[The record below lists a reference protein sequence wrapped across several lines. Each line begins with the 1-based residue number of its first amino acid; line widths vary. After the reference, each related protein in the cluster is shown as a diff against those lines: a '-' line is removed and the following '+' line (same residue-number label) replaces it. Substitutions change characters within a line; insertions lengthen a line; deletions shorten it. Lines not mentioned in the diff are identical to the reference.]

1 MKNID
6 WSKFNKKISINANS
20 DAIFNSWTAQ
30 DSIEKWFLSKAEF
43 KTNSN
48 TTKDRFSTIEKGDK
62 YVWMWH
68 GSDNIAEGEI
78 IENNGKDFLKFTF
91 LGCIV
96 SVEIKIEAKETMIE
110 LIQSN
115 IPLDE
120 ISRLNYYVG
129 CSRGWTFY
137 LTNLKSIL
145 EGGIDLRN
153 KNKNLVDVINT

>member
-1 MKNID
+1 MENYD
-6 WSKFNKKISINANS
+6 WSVFSKRVSIHA
-20 DAIFNSWTAQ
+20 AKQIIFNHWLSQ
-30 DSIEKWFLSKAEF
+30 ECIEKWFLSQAKF
-43 KTNSN
+43 YTLDNTLKDKT
-48 TTKDRFSTIEKGDK
+48 TPIEAGDK

-68 GSDNIAEGEI
+68 GSDNVAEGEI

-91 LGCIV
+91 LGCMV
-96 SVEIKIEAKETMIE
+96 SVKLQTENGEHTIE
-110 LIQSN
+110 LTQSE

-120 ISRLNYYVG
+120 TSRMNYYVG

-153 KNKNLVDVINT
+153 RNKEMEDVINT

>member
-1 MKNID
+1 MEKLD
-6 WSKFNKKISINANS
+6 WSKFKKRISIKADS
-20 DAIFNSWTAQ
+20 TAIFNSWITQ
-30 DSIEKWFLSKAEF
+30 NSIEKWFLSKAEF
-43 KTNSN
+43 KSENN
-48 TTKDRFSTIEKGDK
+48 IRKDRFTDIEKGDS

-68 GSDNIAEGEI
+68 GSDNISEGKI
-78 IENNGKDFLKFTF
+78 IKNNGKDFLQFTF

-96 SVEIKIEAKETMIE
+96 SVKIKSENEETVIE

-120 ISRLNYYVG
+120 VSRMNYYVG

-145 EGGIDLRN
+145 EGGVDLRN
-153 KNKNLVDVINT
+153 RNKNLIDVINT